1 MEQSR
6 TKNSIFNVGTGFLNT
21 IVKTILTFITRTI
34 FIKVLGETYL
44 GLNGLL
50 TNILSM
56 LSIAELGIGTT
67 ISFSLYK
74 PLANKDNKKINA
86 LMTFYKKAYRII
98 GIVILISGVILI
110 PFLKFILEENI
121 NINHIY
127 LIYTL
132 YLLTTVSTYFISYK
146 EVLIIADQKN
156 YRLTKINFIFDVL
169 LNGLQ
174 IIELLIFKNFV
185 LYLVV
190 QLVIEFL
197 RRTVINFFIS
207 KEYPQT
213 DFCSKEKI
221 SKSDKQLLSKNVR
234 AMFLHKIG
242 DYSING
248 TDNIIMTKF
257 IGLNAVGI
265 YSNYLTI
272 ITILNTF
279 INIIYSSII
288 SSLGNLIAKENEEK
302 RLKVFNIMDF
312 FGFCIYGY
320 CSVCL
325 FVLLNPFI
333 KVWAGEH
340 YLFSIEIVAIIVLN
354 FYMTGMRV
362 PLGTIK
368 SAAGVYTEDRYI
380 PLLQALT
387 NIVVSIILAKYIG
400 VLGVLLGTLV
410 SSLIPAIDRPYIVY
424 KYVFNK
430 KVTEYYTRY
439 LKNIIIVVFTTI
451 VIYFVTSNLNI
462 KNLYIQLIVIC
473 IIATIIYVIIIIVF
487 YRKTVEYVYIKD
499 QIKKFLSNIM
509 KKKRG

>member
-6 TKNSIFNVGTGFLNT
+6 TKNSIFNVGTGFLNI

>member
-368 SAAGVYTEDRYI
+368 SAAGVYAEDRYI

-499 QIKKFLSNIM
+499 KKKKFLSNIM

>member
-6 TKNSIFNVGTGFLNT
+6 TKNSIFNVGTGFLNI

-156 YRLTKINFIFDVL
+156 YKLTKINFIFDVL

-430 KVTEYYTRY
+430 KVTEYYTKY

>member
-1 MEQSR
+1 M
-6 TKNSIFNVGTGFLNT
+6 
-21 IVKTILTFITRTI
+21 
-34 FIKVLGETYL
+34 
-44 GLNGLL
+44 
-50 TNILSM
+50 
-56 LSIAELGIGTT
+56 
-67 ISFSLYK
+67 
-74 PLANKDNKKINA
+74 
-86 LMTFYKKAYRII
+86 
-98 GIVILISGVILI
+98 
-110 PFLKFILEENI
+110 
-121 NINHIY
+121 
-127 LIYTL
+127 
-132 YLLTTVSTYFISYK
+132 
-146 EVLIIADQKN
+146 
-156 YRLTKINFIFDVL
+156 
-169 LNGLQ
+169 
-174 IIELLIFKNFV
+174 
-185 LYLVV
+185 YLVV

-272 ITILNTF
+272 ITILNSF

-288 SSLGNLIAKENEEK
+288 SSLGNLAKENEEK

-410 SSLIPAIDRPYIVY
+410 SSLY
-424 KYVFNK
+424 
-430 KVTEYYTRY
+430 
-439 LKNIIIVVFTTI
+439 
-451 VIYFVTSNLNI
+451 
-462 KNLYIQLIVIC
+462 C
-473 IIATIIYVIIIIVF
+473 I
-487 YRKTVEYVYIKD
+487 
-499 QIKKFLSNIM
+499 
-509 KKKRG
+509 

>member
-1 MEQSR
+1 MEHSR
-6 TKNSIFNVGTGFLNT
+6 TRNSIFNVGTGFFNT

-34 FIKVLGETYL
+34 FIKILGETYL

-98 GIVILISGVILI
+98 GAIILIGGIILI
-110 PFLKFILEENI
+110 PFLRFILEEDI
-121 NINHIY
+121 NIKHIY
-127 LIYTL
+127 LIYIL
-132 YLLTTVSTYFISYK
+132 YLLTTVSTYFIAYK

-156 YRLTKINFIFDVL
+156 YKLTKINFIFDIL
-169 LNGLQ
+169 LNVMQ
-174 IIELLIFKNFV
+174 IIELLIFKSFV

-190 QLVIEFL
+190 QLIIEYV
-197 RRTVINFFIS
+197 RRIIINSFIS
-207 KEYPQT
+207 KEYPET
-213 DFCSKEKI
+213 DFYSKEKI
-221 SKSDKQLLSKNVR
+221 SKEDKNTLSKNVK

-257 IGLNAVGI
+257 VGLNAVGL

-272 ITILNTF
+272 ITMLNTF
-279 INIIYSSII
+279 INIIYNSIT
-288 SSLGNLIAKENEEK
+288 SSLGNLIAKEKEEK

-312 FGFCIYGY
+312 IGFCIYGY
-320 CSVCL
+320 CSACL
-325 FVLLNPFI
+325 FALFNPFI
-333 KVWAGEH
+333 KVWAGEQ
-340 YLFSIEIVAIIVLN
+340 YLFSTWIVAVIVLN
-354 FYMTGMRV
+354 FYMTGMRI

-368 SAAGVYTEDRYI
+368 SAAGVYSEDKYI
-380 PLLQALT
+380 PLIQAVT

-400 VLGVLLGTLV
+400 VLGVLLGTLI
-410 SSLIPAIDRPYIVY
+410 SSLIPAVNRPYIVY

-430 KVTEYYTRY
+430 KVTEYYKRY
-439 LKNIIIVVFTTI
+439 LKNIIVFIFVTTI
-451 VIYFVTSNLNI
+451 ITIVTNILNVT
-462 KNLYIQLIVIC
+462 NSYIQLVVTG
-473 IIATIIYVIIIIVF
+473 IIATIIYMGIIIII
-487 YRKTVEYVYIKD
+487 YRKTDEFIFVKNQAKEIFLKIKNR
-499 QIKKFLSNIM
+499 K
-509 KKKRG
+509 

>member
-368 SAAGVYTEDRYI
+368 SAAGLYTEDRYI

>member
-74 PLANKDNKKINA
+74 PLVNKDNKKINA

-127 LIYTL
+127 LIYAL

-156 YRLTKINFIFDVL
+156 YKLTKINFIFDVL

-221 SKSDKQLLSKNVR
+221 NKSDKQLLSKNVR

-400 VLGVLLGTLV
+400 VLGVLLGTLI
-410 SSLIPAIDRPYIVY
+410 SSLIPAINRPYIVY

-439 LKNIIIVVFTTI
+439 LKNIIIFVFTTI

-487 YRKTVEYVYIKD
+487 YRKTAEYVYIKD
-499 QIKKFLSNIM
+499 QIKEFLSNIK